1 MMTRVRERNA
11 APLRDLFRIRSP
23 HCEDFERIRNI
34 RDRDVRA
41 KFVDRQS
48 LDEISRLFPR
58 HVEQVAVA
66 VTNGKKIEQYFA
78 LWREESGMPSFSLG
92 KMIQSVG
99 H

>member
-1 MMTRVRERNA
+1 MTRVRERNA

-41 KFVDRQS
+41 EFVDRQA
-48 LDEISRLFPR
+48 LDEIRRFVPR
-58 HVEQVAVA
+58 HVEEVAVA
-66 VTNGKKIEQYFA
+66 VTDRKKIEQDFA
-78 LWREESGMPSFSLG
+78 LGGQEGGMACFSLG